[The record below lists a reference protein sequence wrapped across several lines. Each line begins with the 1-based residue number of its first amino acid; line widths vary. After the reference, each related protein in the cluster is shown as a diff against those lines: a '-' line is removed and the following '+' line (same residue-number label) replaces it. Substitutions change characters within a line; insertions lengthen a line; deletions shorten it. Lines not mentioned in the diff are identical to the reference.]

1 MNNLDALV
9 DELSA
14 VLATERRGLIRHV
27 AASTPHVT
35 KETYN
40 LFAALKRMVEQSD
53 DHARRITEFMHRR
66 ELEPKSVTFQ
76 PEVANFHFV
85 TLESVLPELI
95 AEKQRQI
102 AAYERTMEHLGADL
116 PDARAELQA
125 LLDENRQQLTKLEAA
140 L

>member
-1 MNNLDALV
+1 M
-9 DELSA
+9 
-14 VLATERRGLIRHV
+14 
-27 AASTPHVT
+27 
-35 KETYN
+35 
-40 LFAALKRMVEQSD
+40 
-53 DHARRITEFMHRR
+53 
-66 ELEPKSVTFQ
+66 
-76 PEVANFHFV
+76 